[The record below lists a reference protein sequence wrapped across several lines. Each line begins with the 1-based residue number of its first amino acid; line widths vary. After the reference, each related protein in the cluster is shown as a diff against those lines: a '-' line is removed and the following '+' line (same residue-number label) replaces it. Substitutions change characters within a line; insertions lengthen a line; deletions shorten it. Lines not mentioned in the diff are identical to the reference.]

1 MKIQKCLFGAVL
13 PALLVLIGTSGA
25 YAATTNLSCI
35 ADTFILARSPDNNAG
50 AHTEVAIGRDGQ
62 ALDGRRHGLFQF
74 DLTAIPAGSTVTS
87 AIFQLSAI
95 GIPTIGDVDS
105 TFSLH
110 RLTASWV
117 EGTKVGTSGAPAAT
131 GEVTWNSREH
141 ALLAWTTPGGDFDVT
156 ASAATFVSGV
166 NSYQWTGTSLTANVQ
181 LWVNN
186 PAQNNGVLLM
196 SDSEATAKTAKR
208 FGSREGGQAAVL
220 VVGYVPASPLSP
232 ATIGSIDV
240 TTNDV
245 QLTWNA
251 DAAQKYDVFYR
262 RSMVDTQGWLL
273 AEANIP
279 ASTNGTNV
287 WNRAPYL
294 GSPEYPPNEKLCY
307 RVGALAAAAP
317 GVPLALDVVASNFV
331 APVGLKE
338 PNDGTHR
345 FFVVDQ
351 IGKIMIVASNGTV
364 MAAPFLDIT
373 NIINNLGPAFTG
385 ATNGLNPGYD
395 ERGLQGMAFD
405 PGFTTNKRFF
415 VYYNS
420 PKSGSNINCEAILAA
435 YHVSSTNVNV
445 ADTNG
450 TIIFRLDKPEF
461 NHNGGCIT
469 FGPDGY
475 LYLPTGDGGG
485 AGDQHG
491 TTGNAQDKNSYLGK
505 ILRLNVSSGTNYTIP
520 PDNPFVGGGG
530 LGEIYAYGFR
540 HPWRISFDHGAS
552 NRLVVADVGQDLWE
566 EVDIVQKGG
575 NYGWRIIEGNHAYD
589 PSVATTLDVDV
600 TTLDYPIHEYPHGP
614 LGIAIIGAAMY
625 RGTNYPELVG
635 NYVFGDFSTSFAAA
649 DGHLYYLSETRS
661 NIWERFAFT
670 LSPSNAPLGRFVKSF
685 GEDQAGELYLLSST
699 NLGPTGTS
707 GDIRHLRKP

>member
-1 MKIQKCLFGAVL
+1 MMTKRSLL
-13 PALLVLIGTSGA
+13 SRLLVVLVPLATLLPSLGWSEDHQVQVGNFFFSPTPLTILKGDTVTWTNVSGVHTTTSSSGLWDSGLMSVGSPAFSYTFTSNGTFNYICSIHLFAGVVNV
-25 YAATTNLSCI
+25 T
-35 ADTFILARSPDNNAG
+35 DILATVSITDAG
-50 AHTEVAIGRDGQ
+50 Y
-62 ALDGRRHGLFQF
+62 
-74 DLTAIPAGSTVTS
+74 
-87 AIFQLSAI
+87 
-95 GIPTIGDVDS
+95 
-105 TFSLH
+105 
-110 RLTASWV
+110 
-117 EGTKVGTSGAPAAT
+117 
-131 GEVTWNSREH
+131 
-141 ALLAWTTPGGDFDVT
+141 
-156 ASAATFVSGV
+156 SAATVTVVRGDFVRWTNTSSAVRAV
-166 NSYQWTGTSLTANVQ
+166 NSGTRPTQDHIWDSGSIPPGGVFSFQFNSIGSFPYFDSLDAT
-181 LWVNN
+181 N
-186 PAQNNGVLLM
+186 PAFSG
-196 SDSEATAKTAKR
+196 
-208 FGSREGGQAAVL
+208 L
-220 VVGYVPASPLSP
+220 VNV
-232 ATIGSIDV
+232 IDV
-240 TTNDV
+240 TNLEFTGISESSSNGV
-245 QLTWNA
+245 ALQWVMA
-251 DAAQKYDVFYR
+251 DSRKYDLVYRPSLLSAGGFQLAQANLKTSGKDSGNLSNLPYVINSLNPAVTNLFYR
-262 RSMVDTQGWLL
+262 LNILPD
-273 AEANIP
+273 NIP
-279 ASTNGTNV
+279 A
-287 WNRAPYL
+287 L
-294 GSPEYPPNEKLCY
+294 
-307 RVGALAAAAP
+307 
-317 GVPLALDVVASNFV
+317 PLALDVVASNFV
-331 APVGLKE
+331 SPVGLKE
-338 PNDGTHR
+338 PNDGSHR
-345 FFVVDQ
+345 LFVADQ
-351 IGKIMIVASNGTV
+351 IGKIMIIASNRTV

-373 NIINNLGPAFTG
+373 GIINNLGPAFTG
-385 ATNGLNPGYD
+385 ATNGLNPSYD

-420 PKSGSNINCEAILAA
+420 PKSGSNINCEAVLAA

-450 TIIFRLDKPEF
+450 TIIFRVDKPEF

-485 AGDQHG
+485 GGDQHG
-491 TTGNAQDKNSYLGK
+491 LTGNAQDKNSYLGK

-540 HPWRISFDHGAS
+540 HPWRISFDRGAS

-589 PSVATTLDVDV
+589 PSIAPTLGVNIPS
-600 TTLDYPIHEYPHGP
+600 LDYPIHEYGHGP

-635 NYVFGDFSTSFAAA
+635 NYVFGDFSTSFAAP

-699 NLGPTGTS
+699 NLGPVGTS